1 MENRL
6 LELEQEN
13 AKLKAQLLFL
23 QQRQCQTPPLPA
35 WFIALRLQPSFRQTL
50 YVREWREDQ
59 KGWRNSSEGG
69 WLGNDYVHSPTAGVR
84 VLEYQLHGP
93 ASGGNSGNNCSS
105 SSSGDDT
112 FADFTLIGPAFFTEN
127 AESHKGLCHGGS
139 MCSLMDDIVG
149 WLGFCSSGEMRAWE
163 GFTVQIDTSL
173 KRPVKVGSMHRVEA
187 TVSKREGARKVYI
200 AARLVDPESAS
211 VHCECKGLFL
221 TPSSA
226 TATTTTTSQS

>member
-1 MENRL
+1 MEARL

-13 AKLKAQLLFL
+13 TKLKAQLLFL
-23 QQRQCQTPPLPA
+23 QQQQQPRLTPPLPS
-35 WFIALRLQPSFRQTL
+35 WFVALRSQPTFRQTL
-50 YVREWREDQ
+50 DVKEWRDDQ
-59 KGWRNSSEGG
+59 KEWRNSNEGG

-93 ASGGNSGNNCSS
+93 VGDSNSGSS
-105 SSSGDDT
+105 NDN
-112 FADFTLIGPAFFTEN
+112 FADFTLVGPALFTEN

-173 KRPVKVGSMHRVEA
+173 KKPVKVGSVLRVEA
-187 TVSKREGARKVYI
+187 TVSKREGPRKVYI
-200 AARLVDPESAS
+200 AARLVDPETGAL
-211 VHCECKGLFL
+211 HCECNGLFL
-221 TPSSA
+221 MPSAAKS
-226 TATTTTTSQS
+226 